1 MHISI
6 GRRSRLT
13 ALGAG
18 LVSAAAIAV
27 SASGPALADT
37 ADTGGSASLA
47 VPVAVVAGLANAN
60 IVMLPG
66 TPATSS
72 FDPKARTDTV
82 TNPVTGGNAEV
93 RNFYG
98 ILKLGGSLVVMDAK
112 THKSVNITG
121 LQVNL
126 FQGTLQG
133 ILPGNTTVTTLA
145 YLNGVMSTSSD
156 AGPPATET
164 LTCSALSLSTKAAT
178 ALNTDL
184 GVTRVFRHGINIGSF
199 TTTFDVTVT

>member
-18 LVSAAAIAV
+18 LITAAAIAV

-37 ADTGGSASLA
+37 TDTGGSASLA
-47 VPVAVVAGLANAN
+47 VPVAVVAGLAHAN
-60 IVMLPG
+60 IVMLAG

-72 FDPKARTDTV
+72 FDPTAGTDTV

-93 RNFYG
+93 SNFYG
-98 ILKLGGSLVVMDAK
+98 ILKLGGSLFLLNASNGK
-112 THKSVNITG
+112 TVNITG
-121 LQVNL
+121 LQLN
-126 FQGTLQG
+126 FFTGALQG
-133 ILPGNTTVTTLA
+133 VLPGNTKPSPLA
-145 YLNGVMSTSSD
+145 YVRGVSSTSSD
-156 AGPPATET
+156 PGPPATET
-164 LTCSALSLSTKAAT
+164 FSTTELDLSTKAAT

-184 GVTRVFRHGINIGSF
+184 ATKVFRHGINIGAF
-199 TTTFDVTVT
+199 TTTFDVTVS

>member
-18 LVSAAAIAV
+18 LITASAIAV

-66 TPATSS
+66 TPATST
-72 FDPKARTDTV
+72 FDPTAGTDTV
-82 TNPVTGGNAEV
+82 TNPVTGGNAEL
-93 RNFYG
+93 RNFTG
-98 ILKLGGSLVVMDAK
+98 ILKLGGSLVVIDAR
-112 THKSVNITG
+112 TGKSVNITG

-126 FQGTLQG
+126 FTGAFQGV
-133 ILPGNTTVTTLA
+133 LPGNTTVTSLA

-156 AGPPATET
+156 PGPPATET